1 MEMAYF
7 PTLLNTSTSEIS
19 TLSYSWGSEKDTPLW
34 VEPPCIGRPLWGTP
48 PPALPPPPQGQQ
60 CWRRIVWWKIKK
72 GGQYFGNAC
81 GSLYLTFFPYTSGL
95 KPCNLMIMILFVK
108 LVTYL
113 FVCKV
118 EGDVRSDE
126 ESGPEEEKAEINKVD
141 GVLDNKK
148 KLQWR
153 TGSSPVILKE
163 RALYYI
169 SINLLFFLRSDANGS
184 VLTFDKVQ
192 MCFLYFLKK
201 RTL

>member
-1 MEMAYF
+1 
-7 PTLLNTSTSEIS
+7 
-19 TLSYSWGSEKDTPLW
+19 
-34 VEPPCIGRPLWGTP
+34 
-48 PPALPPPPQGQQ
+48 
-60 CWRRIVWWKIKK
+60 
-72 GGQYFGNAC
+72 
-81 GSLYLTFFPYTSGL
+81 
-95 KPCNLMIMILFVK
+95 MIMILFVK

-153 TGSSPVILKE
+153 TVSSPVVLKE

>member
-1 MEMAYF
+1 
-7 PTLLNTSTSEIS
+7 
-19 TLSYSWGSEKDTPLW
+19 
-34 VEPPCIGRPLWGTP
+34 
-48 PPALPPPPQGQQ
+48 
-60 CWRRIVWWKIKK
+60 
-72 GGQYFGNAC
+72 
-81 GSLYLTFFPYTSGL
+81 
-95 KPCNLMIMILFVK
+95 MIMILFVK

-153 TGSSPVILKE
+153 TVSSPVILKE

-169 SINLLFFLRSDANGS
+169 SINLLFFLRSDANGKCLDIWQS
-184 VLTFDKVQ
+184 SNV
-192 MCFLYFLKK
+192 FLVFSQEKDFVVCLNLPFGFFILLSPSY
-201 RTL
+201 

>member
-1 MEMAYF
+1 
-7 PTLLNTSTSEIS
+7 
-19 TLSYSWGSEKDTPLW
+19 
-34 VEPPCIGRPLWGTP
+34 
-48 PPALPPPPQGQQ
+48 
-60 CWRRIVWWKIKK
+60 
-72 GGQYFGNAC
+72 
-81 GSLYLTFFPYTSGL
+81 
-95 KPCNLMIMILFVK
+95 MIMILFVK

-153 TGSSPVILKE
+153 TVSSPVILKE

-169 SINLLFFLRSDANGS
+169 SINLLFCLRSDANGKCLDIWQS
-184 VLTFDKVQ
+184 SNV
-192 MCFLYFLKK
+192 FLVFSQEKDFVVCLKFTLWVFYFVKPKLLNLKEK
-201 RTL
+201 